1 MLFRYGKAD
10 TFFVYSVPAFLLI
23 GLPIR
28 ILCQIG
34 IVVPCM
40 LRDRPQVMFARI
52 KGTVLTEELFLRI
65 IANG

>member
-23 GLPIR
+23 GLPIW

-34 IVVPCM
+34 IVVSCM